1 MKKILSLL
9 LALAMV
15 LALFGC
21 SSAEKPAE
29 TTPAAAPAQT
39 TANAGSDDALPY
51 EGQTLSLLFMSG
63 TYADAARSIEADF
76 EARTGADI
84 EIVDFPY
91 ATLHEKMLLDFTSN
105 SAAYDVVSVACQW
118 DGEMAPF
125 MEPLDSY
132 IARDGYDIDAY
143 DQNILDNCGRWNGVV
158 YGIPHAN
165 TPYCIAY
172 RTDIIPEN
180 EIPTTWDSYIE
191 TARKY
196 IKPEEGLYG
205 IACTAAKAQYGAGFY
220 TRIWGEGED
229 WADENWNVT
238 MNTDT
243 VRRAVESIGNELTVA
258 DPACLNWAT
267 AEATAAF
274 QNGNAVFLEAWP
286 TLGICLTGDDPSVS
300 AVAGNWAIMPMPT
313 NDTGINLLSGW
324 DIGINAA
331 SEKKDLA
338 WEFIK
343 EYTTAANQL
352 KFFTNYTILPTRI
365 AVWEEDAVKS
375 SNMYQVKSY
384 LSGSI
389 IWWRI
394 PASEEARAEISNALH
409 SYMCG
414 DINVDTCLE
423 QMQKGVESAL
433 ANNPPEEG
441 MKNATIET
449 VKKLV
454 G

>member
-1 MKKILSLL
+1 MKKTLALI

-15 LALFGC
+15 LSLAACG
-21 SSAEKPAE
+21 SKQAEE
-29 TTPAAAPAQT
+29 TKAPEAAATLAPAP
-39 TANAGSDDALPY
+39 TANGDERPY
-51 EGQTLSLLFMSG
+51 EGQTLSVLFMSG
-63 TYADAARSIEADF
+63 TYADAARSIKAEF
-76 EARTGADI
+76 EERTGADI

-91 ATLHEKMLLDFTSN
+91 ATLHEKMLLDFTSG
-105 SAAYDVVSVACQW
+105 STAYDVVSVACQW

-125 MEPLDSY
+125 MEPLDPY
-132 IARDGYDIDAY
+132 ITRDGYDIDAY
-143 DQNILDNCGRWNGVV
+143 DQNILDNCGRWNGTV

-172 RTDIIPEN
+172 RTDIISED
-180 EIPTTWDSYIE
+180 EIPTTWEEYIE

-196 IKPEEGLYG
+196 MKPDEGLYG

-220 TRIWGEGED
+220 TRIWGEGQD
-229 WADENWNVT
+229 WADEDWNVT

-243 VRRAVESIGNELTVA
+243 VRRAVESIGDELTVA

-286 TLGICLTGDDPSVS
+286 TLGICLTGDDPAQS
-300 AVAGNWAIMPMPT
+300 AVAGKWAIMPMPT
-313 NDTGINLLSGW
+313 NGTGINLLSGW

-331 SEKKDLA
+331 SEKKELA

-343 EYTTAANQL
+343 EYTTAANQE
-352 KFFTNYTILPTRI
+352 KFFNEYTILPTRM
-365 AVWEEDAVKS
+365 AVWEKDSVKS
-375 SNMYQVKSY
+375 SNMYQVKEY
-384 LSGSI
+384 LSGSV

-409 SYMCG
+409 SYMSG
-414 DINVDTCLE
+414 DADVDTCLE
-423 QMQKGVESAL
+423 MMQSGVEMAL
-433 ANNPPEEG
+433 ENNPPEDG
-441 MKNATIET
+441 LKNTTITT
-449 VKKLV
+449 VKNLV